1 MITLA
6 IDCSSSIL
14 SVSLEIDERLFET
27 SIQDGLKNSENLMPI
42 IDSLFTLSSYKPTDL
57 DLVAVS
63 LGPGSFT
70 GLRIA
75 MATAKGISFG
85 TGAAL
90 ITVPTLDAYSQG
102 FEYFDGAIL
111 PVIDARKKRVYSSI
125 YYKGIKKSK
134 DMDIS
139 PEELL
144 ELVKD
149 YNKVLITGPG
159 AKLFSNLPEINN
171 RIYIDHSF
179 KSTSSFDILNLGKK
193 KFLEYGTD
201 ANGIGPV
208 YLRKSEAEISLY
220 GE

>member
-1 MITLA
+1 
-6 IDCSSSIL
+6 
-14 SVSLEIDERLFET
+14 
-27 SIQDGLKNSENLMPI
+27 
-42 IDSLFTLSSYKPTDL
+42 
-57 DLVAVS
+57 
-63 LGPGSFT
+63 
-70 GLRIA
+70 
-75 MATAKGISFG
+75 
-85 TGAAL
+85 
-90 ITVPTLDAYSQG
+90 LDAYSQG